1 MASITLRDAGEADF
15 GRIVELNQRE
25 VVQTSAMDAGRLALL
40 HGLATHHK
48 VALVDGAVVAF
59 LLAMRDGVDY
69 RNENYQWFA
78 ARFPRFVYIDRIVV
92 DAGFSGRGI
101 ARRLYEDLFA
111 GARAQGIPVAAC
123 EYNLQ
128 PPNPASQA
136 FHDRLGFREVGV
148 QHVTGGTKQVT
159 LQVADLAAPRDTP
172 AIAAH
177 RPLT

>member
-1 MASITLRDAGEADF
+1 MASITLRDAVEADF
-15 GRIVELNQRE
+15 DRIVELNQRE

-40 HGLATHHK
+40 HALAMHHK
-48 VALVDGAVVAF
+48 VAVVEGVVVAF

-78 ARFPRFVYIDRIVV
+78 ARYPRFVYIDRIVV
-92 DAGFSGRGI
+92 DAGFSGMGI

-111 GARAQGIPVAAC
+111 AAGAQGIPVAAC

-128 PPNPASQA
+128 PPNPASRA

-148 QHVTGGTKQVT
+148 QHVAGGAKQVT
-159 LQVADLAAPRDTP
+159 LQVADLLAA
-172 AIAAH
+172 AAS
-177 RPLT
+177 